1 MDTIFQHFR
10 KEEHDFI
17 EQVFEYKRYV
27 EDFYAPKL
35 MDFLDPRQVKIVES
49 IIGKNEDVQFLV
61 EGGFNGRVERLR
73 GMLYPSYMI
82 PVKGDFELQVLGVR
96 YASKFVQLKHPD
108 VLGALLHLGLDRTK
122 FGDIRINSDMV
133 QFVVAREVADYV
145 RANLTTI
152 GKSKATVIEV
162 DEQDLIGERNDPWV
176 ESVVTTSSLR
186 LDTVI
191 ASCYPAISRQKA
203 TMLIEA
209 GRVKVN
215 YTVREQNSFELQE
228 HDLLSIRG
236 VGRLVLLSIEGHTK
250 KEKIRLKIG
259 KIERK

>member
-35 MDFLDPRQVKIVES
+35 LDFLDPRQVKIIES

-61 EGGFNGRVERLR
+61 DGAFGGDVERVR
-73 GMLYPSYMI
+73 GMLYPSYMV
-82 PVKGDFELQVLGVR
+82 PVKDDFQLCVLGVR

-122 FGDIRINSDMV
+122 FGDIRIDSEMV
-133 QFVVAREVADYV
+133 QFVVAQEVADYV

-162 DEQDLIGERNDPWV
+162 AEQQLIGESNDPWL

-203 TMLIEA
+203 AMLIEA

-215 YTVREQNSFELQE
+215 YTVREQNAFELQE

-250 KEKIRLKIG
+250 KEKVRLKIG